1 MRRVATVG
9 IVRSRNAKKPA
20 AVADQRPVQGED
32 GIPLA
37 RVSRSPRILPFVLTG
52 LVLGVVVGL
61 VIAIAGGEGGNYT
74 EGSTLGYFALLFG
87 GIGAL
92 LGGVGFALADK
103 RAQR

>member
-1 MRRVATVG
+1 MAGSSAQPFPGRDAAAAPVRRVATVG

-61 VIAIAGGEGGNYT
+61 VI
-74 EGSTLGYFALLFG
+74 
-87 GIGAL
+87 
-92 LGGVGFALADK
+92 DH
-103 RAQR
+103 RR